1 MWQFFFG
8 AFVAIYFAILIFK
21 EKTKPGSE
29 DEGPAPSRLYL
40 NIFFLNTKVCF
51 AFCDL
56 FKI

>member
-51 AFCDL
+51 AL
-56 FKI
+56 L